1 MNAPPIINPPAIPPP
16 LPALANEQSLQRYVT
31 RCKVLCIVA
40 SSLFLVGVCGGVVR
54 YVETGSVNWG
64 AMGFGVWYV
73 LMGYLAAWLLHR
85 RKSEA
90 YLATFPC
97 LLIMLLVIPVG
108 TVLGILGLTW
118 LNKARPSLNRVQTGG
133 REDCPPGS
141 YTT

>member
-1 MNAPPIINPPAIPPP
+1 MDAPPIINPPVIPPP
-16 LPALANEQSLQRYVT
+16 LPRLLNEQPLQKYVT

-40 SSLFLVGVCGGVVR
+40 ASLFLVGVCGGAIQ
-54 YVETGSVNWG
+54 YLEKGSVNLG

-90 YLATFPC
+90 YLATVPC

-108 TVLGILGLTW
+108 TVFGILGLIW
-118 LNKARPSLNRVQTGG
+118 LNKAHPLLKRV
-133 REDCPPGS
+133 
-141 YTT
+141 